1 MRSLKIRLVD
11 FILDSLTFVITDVL
25 GGRVFMGLHWVNA
38 EVLFGIVCFVAF
50 GLLLLLVGATQ
61 DVAYFIFL

>member
-1 MRSLKIRLVD
+1 
-11 FILDSLTFVITDVL
+11 LDSLTFVITDVL